1 MERSRDGYVV
11 HYLFQEA
18 ELLQNEIDI
27 LKDLRHERIVSFHE
41 SQRKA
46 EQLYLFMDYM
56 PEVRDQEEFFVRFN
70 VNRKDIKMFWH
81 TCQKNIAM
89 ITSYN

>member
-27 LKDLRHERIVSFHE
+27 LKDLRHERIVSFYE

-46 EQLYLFMDYM
+46 EQINLFMDYM
-56 PEVRDQEEFFVRFN
+56 PKVRDQQEIFRQ
-70 VNRKDIKMFWH
+70 
-81 TCQKNIAM
+81 T
-89 ITSYN
+89 